1 MQKNCASFLWEGD
14 VSLLRLLLL
23 LLLSMVKCQLKGQF
37 NHSSS
42 PLLCSELLIPLM
54 CCAKLG
60 FRKNWGSSNV
70 LRFWAFLDNRE
81 SIDDSIE
88 GSIIDSSKRVAFPLV
103 KNYVTNTWSKFGFQ
117 NVIKDD
123 DDVYYFKFTSLN
135 GLEQV
140 LEQGPWLIQYE
151 WKPPRCSE
159 CLVFGHDTSECPKR
173 VVEPTKESTE
183 AGDGFTMVQNR
194 KKKGKS
200 VVNGQIRHADGFR
213 PSKPKP
219 KYAWS
224 VKQNQNNNAE
234 IKVTDEEFTMKLK
247 NHFSALHDDNVVVPS
262 KVTGASSS
270 GVFNDGDPEK
280 LIPTSLDTDSEVEDL
295 GNEYDVVKT
304 SKGASTPSDEFPN
317 V

>member
-1 MQKNCASFLWEGD
+1 MGFARALIEVEADKNLNEEIIMSVPRLEEEGH
-14 VSLLRLLLL
+14 
-23 LLLSMVKCQLKGQF
+23 
-37 NHSSS
+37 N
-42 PLLCSELLIPLM
+42 
-54 CCAKLG
+54 
-60 FRKNWGSSNV
+60 
-70 LRFWAFLDNRE
+70 
-81 SIDDSIE
+81 IE
-88 GSIIDSSKRVAFPLV
+88 RMRV
-103 KNYVTNTWSKFGFQ
+103 
-117 NVIKDD
+117 
-123 DDVYYFKFTSLN
+123 
-135 GLEQV
+135 E
-140 LEQGPWLIQYE
+140 YE

-159 CLVFGHDTSECPKR
+159 CLVFGHDTSECPKC
-173 VVEPTKESTE
+173 VVKPTKESTE

-200 VVNGQIRHADGFR
+200 VVNRQIRHADGFR

-234 IKVTDEEFTMKLK
+234 IKVTYEEFTMKLK

-270 GVFNDGDPEK
+270 GVFNDGDLEK